1 MPRFFVTNEQIDG
14 SLVRILGS
22 DAHHISRVLRLQAG
36 DHVEVAFGTG
46 EIGVVELTQF
56 SDDEV
61 LGQIVQRFR
70 AYQEP
75 PIKLRLYQGL
85 AKGDK
90 MDFVVQKAVEL
101 GVSEI
106 VPFTSRYTVVKLDHK
121 AAEKRQQRWQRIA
134 EEAAK
139 QCQRAELPK
148 VSPVVSFSQ
157 VIGQIMGRQKW
168 ELVLLPYEHEEQ
180 VGIKNIAEEDC
191 RSVSIIVG
199 PEGGFH
205 ESEVEQARQAGAH
218 IITLGPRI
226 LRTETAGL
234 VALSLVGYRWGDLG

>member
-1 MPRFFVTNEQIDG
+1 MPRFFVTDEQVDG
-14 SLVRILGS
+14 DLVRITGTDS
-22 DAHHISRVLRLQAG
+22 HHITRVLRLQAG
-36 DHVEVAFGTG
+36 DHVEVAFGNG
-46 EIGVVELTQF
+46 EIGVVELAKF
-56 SDDEV
+56 ADNEV
-61 LGQIVQRFR
+61 LGKIVQRFR

-75 PIKLRLYQGL
+75 PIRFRLYQGL

-106 VPFTSRYTVVKLDHK
+106 VPFTSRYTVVKLDQK
-121 AAEKRQQRWQRIA
+121 AAAKRLQRWQRIA

-148 VSPVVSFSQ
+148 VSSLLSFAE
-157 VIGQIMGRQKW
+157 VIDQLKARQPD
-168 ELVLLPYEHEEQ
+168 ELVLFPYEHEEQ
-180 VGIKNIAEEDC
+180 VGIKDLTVKDC
-191 RSVSIIVG
+191 RAVSIVVG

-205 ESEVEQARQAGAH
+205 TSEVEEARQAGAH